1 MQCHF
6 SVSKKMTGDSSE
18 LPVGDGDV
26 ESPCHDAGASEPS
39 TSKSAAVSEHA
50 TLKYSLLGPSLTK
63 AGQDTVDQ
71 AKVTPLLTEN
81 PSEQS

>member
-1 MQCHF
+1 MA
-6 SVSKKMTGDSSE
+6 GDSSE

-26 ESPCHDAGASEPS
+26 ESPCHDADVAEPS

-71 AKVTPLLTEN
+71 AKVILLPAEIRQNRAEPLHLRF
-81 PSEQS
+81 